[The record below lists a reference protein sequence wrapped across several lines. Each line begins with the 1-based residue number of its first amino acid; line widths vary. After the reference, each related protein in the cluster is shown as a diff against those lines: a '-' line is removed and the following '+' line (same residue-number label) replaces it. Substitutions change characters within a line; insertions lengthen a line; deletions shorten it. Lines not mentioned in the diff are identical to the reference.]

1 METKHENNFYAA
13 VDHFLD
19 SNGKMSICKDCIN
32 SMYDSFY
39 RTEKDV
45 GRTILKMCRILN
57 VKFDPSAIE
66 SVEQQIETMKEN
78 GRELSGVF
86 GTYKSK
92 LLAIQSGKIGE
103 RNLEPDLTYHEP
115 PSEIVEETLSVDEGK
130 NLEYFE
136 AKWGPGLNM
145 DDYIF
150 LDQEYSDFA
159 RSSKLDTHAEEIFV
173 KEICYIRN
181 SIRKKREQS
190 KPVGNDL
197 DTLTKLMKETALT
210 PAQQGG
216 SSKSIDTFGNW
227 IKDVETMTPAEW
239 YKEQEKYRDM
249 DGIEEDLEDIKRSIK
264 NFITDSRDFTSTELE
279 GLTGVIESGGKIMIS
294 DKEEGGDVE
303 DDEEAE
309 E

>member
-1 METKHENNFYAA
+1 
-13 VDHFLD
+13 
-19 SNGKMSICKDCIN
+19 
-32 SMYDSFY
+32 
-39 RTEKDV
+39 
-45 GRTILKMCRILN
+45 
-57 VKFDPSAIE
+57 
-66 SVEQQIETMKEN
+66 
-78 GRELSGVF
+78 
-86 GTYKSK
+86 
-92 LLAIQSGKIGE
+92 
-103 RNLEPDLTYHEP
+103 
-115 PSEIVEETLSVDEGK
+115 
-130 NLEYFE
+130 
-136 AKWGPGLNM
+136 
-145 DDYIF
+145 
-150 LDQEYSDFA
+150 
-159 RSSKLDTHAEEIFV
+159 
-173 KEICYIRN
+173 
-181 SIRKKREQS
+181 
-190 KPVGNDL
+190 
-197 DTLTKLMKETALT
+197 MKETALT